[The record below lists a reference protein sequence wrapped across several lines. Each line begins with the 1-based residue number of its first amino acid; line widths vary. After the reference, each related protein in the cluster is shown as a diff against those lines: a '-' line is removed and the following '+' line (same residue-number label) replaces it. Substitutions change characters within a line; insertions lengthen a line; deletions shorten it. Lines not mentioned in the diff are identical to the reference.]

1 MGPNRVV
8 ILVAGALLIVLASSG
23 APAEMGQPN
32 PPVVQAPPVSSSAQ
46 QGQVTEPPG
55 RIRVAADIEA
65 RMLQHEVAPIYP
77 PVAVAAR
84 IQGIVTLHAIIG
96 PDGSIKELQYISG
109 PLLLMRAAMNAVKQW
124 KYKPFLLNGQPTE
137 ADTSIPVVFV
147 IGGTGAE
154 ESLKRKPTLAAKIQ
168 ELLPD
173 TQVLGAALGYY
184 RLRDF
189 EDAVFAARD
198 LDIPFAQLKC
208 TELGGT
214 FCSPQAT
221 SKDMSLSKAIH
232 ALKPEMSK
240 DDVKS
245 AEKRAKAEAKS
256 IS

>member
-8 ILVAGALLIVLASSG
+8 ILAAGAVLIALASSG
-23 APAEMGQPN
+23 AMGQPN
-32 PPVVQAPPVSSSAQ
+32 APVVQAPPVSSGVQ
-46 QGQVTEPPG
+46 QEQVTEPPG
-55 RIRVAADIEA
+55 QIRVAADVEA
-65 RMLQHEVAPIYP
+65 KMLQHEVAPIYP
-77 PVAVAAR
+77 AIAVAAR
-84 IQGIVTLHAIIG
+84 VQGTVTLHAVIG

-109 PLLLMRAAMNAVKQW
+109 PPLLMRAAMNAVKQW

-137 ADTSIPVVFV
+137 VDTSIPVVFA

-173 TQVLGAALGYY
+173 AQVFGAAWGYLN
-184 RLRDF
+184 LRDF

-208 TELGGT
+208 TELGGA
-214 FCSPQAT
+214 FCIPQTTA
-221 SKDMSLSKAIH
+221 KGMSLSTAIRV
-232 ALKPEMSK
+232 LKPEMSK
-240 DDVKS
+240 DDVKG
-245 AEKRAKAEAKS
+245 AEKKAKAEAKS